1 MTRERRLFSSEF
13 KLQMVRLYENGKP
26 RNEII
31 REYDLTPSP
40 LGKWIK
46 QYQNTG
52 TFNHQDNLSDEEKE
66 LIKLR
71 KEVQHLKM
79 ENDIFK
85 ASSVDHG
92 TKIEVIQKN
101 AHQYSVSA
109 MGNVLKIL
117 RSTYYDSIKRK
128 DNKITKDDSNVER
141 AVINIFNANRKVFA
155 TRRIKNHLNDK
166 GHTVSR
172 RKIGRIMKK
181 YNLVSVYTKAKYKNH
196 PKETNEKL
204 IKNHLNRAFNRE
216 QPMETLVSDLTYVKV
231 AGTWHYICLFIDLFN
246 REIVGYSAGK
256 NKDANLVS
264 KAISR
269 INHNLEQIK
278 LFHTDRG
285 KEFDNHLIYEVL
297 ETFKIKRSLSTKGCP
312 YDNAVAEA
320 TMKAMKTEFVKQMQ
334 FENLEQLKTELFD
347 YVNWYNNFRPHSSLQ
362 YLTPVAF
369 KNLHMKTV

>member
-285 KEFDNHLIYEVL
+285 KEFDNHLIDEVL

-334 FENLEQLKTELFD
+334 FENLERLKTELFD

>member
-117 RSTYYDSIKRK
+117 RSTYCDSIKRK

-285 KEFDNHLIYEVL
+285 KEFDNHLIDEVL

>member
-1 MTRERRLFSSEF
+1 
-13 KLQMVRLYENGKP
+13 
-26 RNEII
+26 
-31 REYDLTPSP
+31 
-40 LGKWIK
+40 
-46 QYQNTG
+46 
-52 TFNHQDNLSDEEKE
+52 
-66 LIKLR
+66 
-71 KEVQHLKM
+71 
-79 ENDIFK
+79 
-85 ASSVDHG
+85 
-92 TKIEVIQKN
+92 
-101 AHQYSVSA
+101 

-285 KEFDNHLIYEVL
+285 KEFDNHLIGEVL

>member
-1 MTRERRLFSSEF
+1 MTRERRTFSSEF

-26 RNEII
+26 RNEIV
-31 REYDLTPSP
+31 REYDLTPSA

-46 QYQNTG
+46 QHQNTG
-52 TFNHQDNLSDEEKE
+52 SFNHQDNLSDNEKE

-85 ASSVDHG
+85 ASSADHG
-92 TKIEVIQKN
+92 TKIEIIQKN

-109 MGNVLKIL
+109 MCKVLKIP
-117 RSTYYDSIKRK
+117 RSTYYESIKR
-128 DNKITKDDSNVER
+128 NTQIQKDDDLELE
-141 AVINIFNANRKVFA
+141 NIIIDTFNMNRKSFG
-155 TRRIKNHLNDK
+155 TRRIKNNLNEK
-166 GHTVSR
+166 GLTVSR

-196 PKETNEKL
+196 PKETNEKI
-204 IKNHLNRAFNRE
+204 IKNHLNRNFNRE
-216 QPMETLVSDLTYVKV
+216 QPMEALVSDLTYVKV
-231 AGTWHYICLFIDLFN
+231 ANTWHYVCLFIDLFN

-269 INHNLEQIK
+269 ISHNLEQIE

-285 KEFDNHLIYEVL
+285 KEFDNHLIDEVL
-297 ETFKIKRSLSTKGCP
+297 EAFKIKRSLSTKGCP

-320 TMKAMKTEFVKQMQ
+320 TMKALKTEFVKQMK
-334 FENLEQLKTELFD
+334 FENLEQLETELFD

-369 KNLHMKTV
+369 KNLHMKSV